1 MMKTAVSLTEGTSH
15 GRMYLSGGYGGSPH
29 GALPYKTVTAMK
41 EKKKSTCLLSEAKNI
56 QSQKILSKYGHSG
69 LTDVLCIH

>member
-41 EKKKSTCLLSEAKNI
+41 EKKKSRPAVVYANSTCSNI
-56 QSQKILSKYGHSG
+56 LN
-69 LTDVLCIH
+69 